1 MSAMLICLC
10 PLWEE
15 DLLSLCGLNLLLRKV
30 LKKVTTGGGREGG
43 CGPGW
48 LQAEVAIWKQG
59 SSPVAASGDV
69 IKVSFKFVC
78 VFFPSLVY
86 SSEHAF

>member
-1 MSAMLICLC
+1 M
-10 PLWEE
+10 
-15 DLLSLCGLNLLLRKV
+15 
-30 LKKVTTGGGREGG
+30 TTGGGREGG

-78 VFFPSLVY
+78 VFSF
-86 SSEHAF
+86 SSVQQ